1 MDTLTIFFLVMIGI
15 GIVVNIIGWTDYY
28 KNRSQRSSHRETE
41 QDITHEWHDEMM
53 NGLTLT
59 LLGLL
64 AFAVVMHVIAWVDYQ
79 RRSRGTH
86 SRQ

>member
-1 MDTLTIFFLVMIGI
+1 
-15 GIVVNIIGWTDYY
+15 
-28 KNRSQRSSHRETE
+28 
-41 QDITHEWHDEMM
+41 M

-64 AFAVVMHVIAWVDYQ
+64 AFAVVMNVIAWVDYR